1 MIAKDTNPASR
12 LLREMHN
19 GSMEAFELF
28 YERYAP
34 LIFHVALKLTKDQME
49 AEDICHDVFLEAFR
63 KADQFDP
70 SRGSLEAWLSVMT
83 RSRSLDRLRRKQ
95 RLIYNE
101 SQEEYAARVDANPE
115 ERAILELEKECL
127 YAVIDQIPKPQKEA
141 LIGFY
146 CESQTQ
152 KQLAQKLNYPIGTVK
167 SLIRYG
173 IQNIRKQWN
182 SRQLSNSAREGKRHG

>member
-1 MIAKDTNPASR
+1 MIAKDTTST
-12 LLREMHN
+12 LLQEMHN

-34 LIFHVALKLTKDQME
+34 LIFHIALKLTKDRME
-49 AEDICHDVFLEAFR
+49 AEDICHDVFLEVIR
-63 KADQFDP
+63 KADRFDP

-95 RLIYNE
+95 RLVYHE
-101 SQEEYAARVDANPE
+101 PQEEYAALADANPE
-115 ERAILELEKECL
+115 QRAMLELDKERL
-127 YAVIDQIPKPQKEA
+127 YAAIDNIPKPQKEA

-146 CESQTQ
+146 CEAQTQ
-152 KQLAQKLNYPIGTVK
+152 KQLAQKLNYPLGTVK

-173 IQNIRKQWN
+173 ILNIRKQWN
-182 SRQLSNSAREGKRHG
+182 DRKHLSKSGEARQHE